1 MLYNILQF
9 YVGVLAETEDS
20 MKRKL
25 IVFIIGLAIVLSFV
39 YCTQKE
45 VAVVE
50 VSEEIEITTEALIE
64 DDSTEAE
71 EKSDDV
77 QAPKENNS
85 EEIGGDWHEA
95 DPSGPI
101 TEWGMDGYEPEGG
114 WEDSDGTTTPDGYPA
129 VERDGEPIY
138 IDVVNTWRDEYFGHP
153 DANPS
158 AHVDEFVALA
168 QKIENDTGNYMIY
181 SNFVKDAHIIFTGEH
196 KGHLCFLVDGAA
208 GFCIDESNGRIYSE
222 EVLNPNGGAN
232 QKAAENRMN
241 YLDD

>member
-1 MLYNILQF
+1 
-9 YVGVLAETEDS
+9 
-20 MKRKL
+20 MKTRRIVITL
-25 IVFIIGLAIVLSFV
+25 IVCIAFSVCLFGCKKKVKVEPVSSEMLIESESKQISSS
-39 YCTQKE
+39 E
-45 VAVVE
+45 E
-50 VSEEIEITTEALIE
+50 VSEKASEETSDKPSTEDKSEQESEKKQSKETTETPLE
-64 DDSTEAE
+64 
-71 EKSDDV
+71 
-77 QAPKENNS
+77 
-85 EEIGGDWHEA
+85 GGELGSA
-95 DPSGPI
+95 PSGNI
-101 TEWGMDGYEPEGG
+101 Q
-114 WEDSDGTTTPDGYPA
+114 SDGTTTPDGYPA